1 MGFDFNQ
8 ISQAFG
14 WKFGEFIHT
23 QVSAKGDKK
32 DLLGICESRYL
43 YIFLKTMY
51 LFIIVSNSYEPRTY
65 IRGPLKQA
73 GRSFLPN
80 VGQNQQTMSG
90 LNLNSVSML
99 TITTEQEIW

>member
-32 DLLGICESRYL
+32 DLLGICIS
-43 YIFLKTMY
+43 KD
-51 LFIIVSNSYEPRTY
+51 LFIRNRTRTVAVVKLLLIFYE
-65 IRGPLKQA
+65 
-73 GRSFLPN
+73 FL
-80 VGQNQQTMSG
+80 
-90 LNLNSVSML
+90 
-99 TITTEQEIW
+99 